1 MKLDFSTFAFGY
13 HIKVGGGTP
22 NWATALGQGK
32 EYKINNNPEIN
43 EIIKGMIYSSIQLS
57 KVSTKIG
64 KGGKLINGN
73 IENSPIILAALF
85 DEVYIND
92 KKIIDGKFILL
103 ITRDNSASHTGRL
116 RLKYGPS
123 NKYGEYSNEQF
134 FKQVHEQLNLHEEAC
149 WFVYDISIIDQN
161 KLILK
166 TIIVNPEHNVEYE
179 NTKEH
184 HAEWNKI
191 ISKSIN
197 NNVSNLMI
205 GENIIFYGVP
215 GCGKSYLVNKKC
227 GDLDYTERV
236 VFHPDYTNSDF
247 IGQIMPILNEYK
259 ENNIKKKN
267 LEYVFIPGPFSNILK
282 KAIENPQ
289 NMYYLIIEE
298 INRGNSAAIF
308 GDIFQLLD
316 RNEYGISK
324 YSINNYYIADYI
336 YNNKT
341 KKIQLPSNLTIY
353 ATMNSSD
360 QNVFSLDTAFQ
371 RRWIMKNVP
380 NNFQEKQSTYFI
392 DKSNI
397 TWGAFATIVNE
408 TLLDNNMNLISN
420 EDKGLGVYFV
430 SKSEIE
436 DIQQFSQKVFKY
448 LWDDAF
454 KLNRYSLFNNNLKT
468 LSSILDIC
476 NQEDNNP
483 LEKILIE
490 DIYKKMLIKNNEF
503 INL

>member
-1 MKLDFSTFAFGY
+1 
-13 HIKVGGGTP
+13 
-22 NWATALGQGK
+22 
-32 EYKINNNPEIN
+32 
-43 EIIKGMIYSSIQLS
+43 
-57 KVSTKIG
+57 
-64 KGGKLINGN
+64 
-73 IENSPIILAALF
+73 
-85 DEVYIND
+85 
-92 KKIIDGKFILL
+92 
-103 ITRDNSASHTGRL
+103 
-116 RLKYGPS
+116 
-123 NKYGEYSNEQF
+123 
-134 FKQVHEQLNLHEEAC
+134 
-149 WFVYDISIIDQN
+149 
-161 KLILK
+161 
-166 TIIVNPEHNVEYE
+166 
-179 NTKEH
+179 
-184 HAEWNKI
+184 
-191 ISKSIN
+191 
-197 NNVSNLMI
+197 
-205 GENIIFYGVP
+205 
-215 GCGKSYLVNKKC
+215 
-227 GDLDYTERV
+227 
-236 VFHPDYTNSDF
+236 
-247 IGQIMPILNEYK
+247 
-259 ENNIKKKN
+259 
-267 LEYVFIPGPFSNILK
+267 
-282 KAIENPQ
+282 
-289 NMYYLIIEE
+289 MYYLIIEE